1 MKYTNEIT
9 ISKGNKKTGFIP
21 SVSLPPKTTC
31 NPDAPCTKCHLCYI
45 DKICRMRPNVL
56 ASYQHNLDVYKRA
69 PDVFFAQVEA
79 TAKLTNYFRYF
90 VSGDIPNVQFFDYM
104 VKTAINCPNCK
115 FLVFTKQFEIVN
127 NYLTDFAINQKQ
139 IPANLQIILSGWGA
153 WQPENPFNLPMA
165 QVIFKGQAP
174 LDNWLLCGGNCAE
187 CACRGVGCWQLKKGE
202 IIAFNQH

>member
-1 MKYTNEIT
+1 
-9 ISKGNKKTGFIP
+9 
-21 SVSLPPKTTC
+21 
-31 NPDAPCTKCHLCYI
+31 
-45 DKICRMRPNVL
+45 MRPNVL